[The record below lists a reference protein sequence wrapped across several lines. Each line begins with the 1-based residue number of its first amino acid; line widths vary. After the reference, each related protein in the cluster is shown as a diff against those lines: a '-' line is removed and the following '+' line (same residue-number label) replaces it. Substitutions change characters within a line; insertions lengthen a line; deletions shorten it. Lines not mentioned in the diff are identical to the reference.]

1 MLHVT
6 LVTVVLNVFAPQDPG
21 ASTPVDRGTYEAV
34 RKKAGPDPAALVK
47 LALWCEAHGFSAE
60 RRKHLTEALAIDP
73 ANVAA
78 QGLLGL
84 ISYRGEP
91 LSPEGVRV
99 KRSSDENLSKK
110 LEDYHA
116 RRAALEVAMTTGKH
130 GIAGKRMAA
139 LAHEKLG
146 VWCDQQGLRDEAI
159 AHFTTAVQFDP
170 YRDAP
175 WKHLGYVKHR
185 GRWMTHDQ
193 IRALDQEAR
202 AQRSADRRWDT
213 SLKKWK
219 GQLVDK
225 RRRQEAEDSLA
236 SVSDARAVPAIV
248 RVFGHGSSADQ
259 LKAATLLSGIVSPA
273 SAKELARLAV
283 MCESPDVRETAIASL
298 KNREPRDYVG
308 ELIDMVQPHVEYKVQ
323 PVQGPGSQGA
333 LMIDTPRFTMLR
345 TYDAPPAFSLAS
357 TFRGAVTYDSDG
369 MPIVI
374 RGVELDRMKFMNAK
388 NQQAILDEVRA
399 RSQQLLI
406 EANIKAAAAQ
416 QRIIADVAA
425 IEQFNT
431 QAAALNARIL
441 PALTQAAG
449 APDSATDQDG
459 LYTWWYDR
467 LGYRYEAPEKVQA
480 AVNAFPQVPP
490 SSLTTCFAAG
500 TPVRTI
506 DGDRPIEKVL
516 PGDLV
521 LSQDVASG
529 QLEFRPVVVVHHN
542 APNQTLRVTLSDD
555 EILLASVYHRFWR
568 AGTGWAQARDLKSG
582 DVLRTL
588 GNTIR
593 VISIE
598 PGEVEP
604 LYNLDVAHNR
614 SFFVGTTG
622 VLVHDNTLPSAR
634 LTPFDTPP
642 NLDALPPG
650 AQSVSAS
657 SELKAETRRNQP

>member
-1 MLHVT
+1 MLHIT
-6 LVTVVLNVFAPQDPG
+6 LVAVVLTVFPPQDSP
-21 ASTPVDRGTYEAV
+21 ARAPVDRSTYEGV
-34 RKKAGPDPAALVK
+34 RKKAGQDPAALVK
-47 LALWCEAHGFSAE
+47 LALWCEAHGLSAE
-60 RRKHLTEALAIDP
+60 RVKHLTEALAIDP

-84 ISYRGEP
+84 ISYRGES
-91 LSPEGVRV
+91 LSPDRLRV

-110 LEDYHA
+110 LEEYHA
-116 RRAALEVAMTTGKH
+116 RRAALEVSMTTRKPDT
-130 GIAGKRMAA
+130 AGKRSAA

-146 VWCDQQGLRDEAI
+146 AWCEQQGLKDEAI

-193 IRALDQEAR
+193 IRAEDQEAL
-202 AQRSADRRWDT
+202 AQRTADRRWDT
-213 SLKKWK
+213 ALKKWK
-219 GQLVDK
+219 SQLVDK
-225 RRRQEAEDSLA
+225 RRRPEAEESLA
-236 SVSDARAVPAIV
+236 RISDTRAVPAIV
-248 RVFGHGSSADQ
+248 RVFGRGPEADQ
-259 LKAATLLSGIVSPA
+259 LKAVTMMSGITSPS
-273 SAKELARLAV
+273 SARELARLAV
-283 MCESPDVRETAIASL
+283 MSESTGVRETAIESL
-298 KNREPRDYVG
+298 KNREARDYVG
-308 ELIDMVQPHVEYKVQ
+308 ELIEMVQSPVEYKVQ

-333 LMIDTPRFTMLR
+333 LLIDTPRFTMLR

-357 TFRGAVTYDSDG
+357 TFRGAVTYDVDG

-374 RGVELDRMKFMNAK
+374 RGVELDRMKFMNDK
-388 NQQAILDEVRA
+388 NQLAILDEVRA

-416 QRIIADVAA
+416 QQIIADVAA
-425 IEQFNT
+425 IEQFNR
-431 QAAALNARIL
+431 QAAAVNARIL
-441 PALTQAAG
+441 PALGQAAG
-449 APDSATDQDG
+449 APESTTDQDG

-480 AVNAFPQVPP
+480 AVNAFPQVAPY
-490 SSLTTCFAAG
+490 SLTTCFAAG

-506 DGDRPIEKVL
+506 DGDRPIEKVR

-521 LSQDVASG
+521 LSQDVATG
-529 QLEFRPVVVVHHN
+529 QLDFCPVVMVHHN

-555 EILLASVYHRFWR
+555 EILLASIYHRFWR
-568 AGTGWAQARDLKSG
+568 TGIGWAQARELKPG

-588 GNTIR
+588 GNTVR
-593 VISIE
+593 VISVE
-598 PGEVEP
+598 PGEIEP

-614 SFFVGTTG
+614 SFFVGNTG
-622 VLVHDNTLPSAR
+622 ALVHDNTLPPAR

-642 NLDALPPG
+642 NLDAMPAG

-657 SELKAETRRNQP
+657 SGSKVEAR